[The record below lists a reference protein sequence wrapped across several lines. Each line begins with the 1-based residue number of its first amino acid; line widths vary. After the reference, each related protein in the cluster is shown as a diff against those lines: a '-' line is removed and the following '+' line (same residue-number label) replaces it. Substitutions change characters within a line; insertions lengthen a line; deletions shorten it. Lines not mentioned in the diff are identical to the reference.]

1 MVTKDQQLEKE
12 LPFERIREAESRAG
26 TAMEKARADA
36 LEIVENA
43 KNQAVKFHR
52 DRLDEAKARM
62 SRTRRDIR
70 ETGNREIT
78 TIKAGNEK
86 KIEELRLVAGE
97 NRAEAVELI
106 VRKVLG

>member
-12 LPFERIREAESRAG
+12 LPFERIREAESRAR

-43 KNQAVKFHR
+43 KNQAVKLHR

-78 TIKAGNEK
+78 TIKAGNER

-106 VRKVLG
+106 LRKVL